1 MKEPKMK
8 TRDIL
13 VSRFMGFTGIVLMIL
28 SINTL
33 SDWSL
38 FLGVFLTVVG
48 LVWFLK
54 KNSEVKDIA
63 YYKTMVDWKD

>member
-8 TRDIL
+8 ARDIL

-33 SDWSL
+33 SDWSF
-38 FLGVFLTVVG
+38 FLGVLITVAG

-54 KNSEVKDIA
+54 KNSEVKDLT

>member
-1 MKEPKMK
+1 
-8 TRDIL
+8 
-13 VSRFMGFTGIVLMIL
+13 MGFTGIVLMIL

-33 SDWSL
+33 SDWSF
-38 FLGVFLTVVG
+38 FLGVFLTVAG